1 MLSVCT
7 QSLPYTWQWVGNGVQ
22 LSGETSVLT
31 VRFPRVCITSQN
43 ELHLIH
49 PTDMTAGRL
58 KDVKAIFGFHVWPAS
73 PSGSI
78 LTKAGT
84 ALYPFC
90 SSHPYF

>member
-1 MLSVCT
+1 
-7 QSLPYTWQWVGNGVQ
+7 
-22 LSGETSVLT
+22 
-31 VRFPRVCITSQN
+31 
-43 ELHLIH
+43 
-49 PTDMTAGRL
+49 L